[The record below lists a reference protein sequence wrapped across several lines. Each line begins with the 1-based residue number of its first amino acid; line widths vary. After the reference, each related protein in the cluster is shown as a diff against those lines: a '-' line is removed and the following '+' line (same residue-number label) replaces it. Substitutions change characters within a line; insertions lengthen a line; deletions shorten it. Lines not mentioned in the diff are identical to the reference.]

1 MSYGVTQEMIDTFGD
16 IVFKLSLNKQTRR
29 GDPVRNLD
37 FKAIAASRSETG
49 LTDEEI
55 AKKIGLLPE
64 QVSVVRVFT
73 ERKHHKIDQHRR
85 LYHLGG
91 GKRWRKDNYKN
102 PSERLKFREDAM
114 SSVISPFLI
123 SRNRKW

>member
-1 MSYGVTQEMIDTFGD
+1 MTYGVTQEMIDTFGE

-37 FKAIAASRSETG
+37 FSAIEKSRAEMG

-55 AKKIGLLPE
+55 SKRIGLLPE

-73 ERKHHKIDQHRR
+73 ERKYHKIDQQ
-85 LYHLGG
+85 
-91 GKRWRKDNYKN
+91 KDY
-102 PSERLKFREDAM
+102 
-114 SSVISPFLI
+114 
-123 SRNRKW
+123 